1 MPMTLGE
8 KIWRLRESKNI
19 SQDQLA
25 ELLDVSRQTISN
37 WENDK
42 VTLDAEKLK
51 KLCEVFGVSADEM
64 LGESFPTPS
73 SPVRKERRLTAL
85 FLTIASVVLFII
97 AAVGLALSKKEET
110 ISSVMIFYPFFIW
123 IFLLLFG
130 CGTLIAA
137 LIFFRKK

>member
-1 MPMTLGE
+1 M
-8 KIWRLRESKNI
+8 

-64 LGESFPTPS
+64 LGENFPAPAS
-73 SPVRKERRLTAL
+73 SARKERRLTAL
-85 FLTIASVVLFII
+85 LLTVAAIVLFVIS
-97 AAVGLALSKKEET
+97 AVGLALSKREET
-110 ISSVMIFYPFFIW
+110 ISSVMTFYPFFIW
-123 IFLLLFG
+123 IFLLLLG
-130 CGTLIAA
+130 CGTLIVA